1 MKNFF
6 FLKDSYSNI
15 YKSCS
20 ETSEVTSQ
28 ILYGEKFKI
37 LSKKKSWLKIKTAF
51 DNYVGYIRDV
61 NYTNYHKPTHKVFN
75 IKANIFNKQKN
86 KTRYFLP
93 FASRI
98 SIIQESKKFI
108 EFEKNKWIKKSDVKN
123 INHMEKDYLKVLK
136 MFLKTKYVWGGKTYR
151 GIDCSAI
158 LQLFFYYNNKF
169 YPRDTKDQI
178 KYSAKKK
185 DIKKIDHKEKDYLKI
200 LKLFLK
206 TKYVWGGKTH
216 KGIDCSAI
224 LQLLYY
230 YNNKFYPRDTK
241 DQLRYSKN
249 NTKKKKFEKG
259 DVIFWKGH
267 VAICINAKNLIHAYG
282 PEKKVIIMP
291 INKTLKRIERTA
303 KLIIKKVS
311 SIRY

>member
-93 FASRI
+93 FASKI
-98 SIIQESKKFI
+98 LIIHENKKFV
-108 EFEKNKWIKKSDVKN
+108 EFEKNKWIKKADIKKISH
-123 INHMEKDYLKVLK
+123 IEKDYLKVLK
-136 MFLKTKYVWGGKTYR
+136 LFLKIKYLWGGKTYK

-158 LQLFFYYNNKF
+158 LQILYYYNNKF

-178 KYSAKKK
+178 KYSTKN
-185 DIKKIDHKEKDYLKI
+185 IKRRIFK
-200 LKLFLK
+200 
-206 TKYVWGGKTH
+206 
-216 KGIDCSAI
+216 
-224 LQLLYY
+224 
-230 YNNKFYPRDTK
+230 
-241 DQLRYSKN
+241 
-249 NTKKKKFEKG
+249 KG
-259 DVIFWKGH
+259 DIIFWKCH
-267 VAICINAKNLIHAYG
+267 VAICINSKKLIHSYG
-282 PEKKVIIMP
+282 PEKKVLIML
-291 INKTLKRIERTA
+291 ITEAIEKIEKTA
-303 KLIIKKVS
+303 KLIVKKVS
-311 SIRY
+311 SIKY